1 MGKDNPRKDEYIE
14 TAARLFLEKGYNET
28 SVRDILD
35 AAGDSSPSVLYYYF
49 KSKEDLYRQ
58 VMDTKAK
65 KYLQAI
71 DTVMNKDQE
80 PMAMMED
87 FLKVFLTAFV
97 QGGATDVSD
106 PESHMF
112 YLHLQEQV
120 TNRYIQVW
128 KKCVVYL
135 VPEITGDDQ
144 AEALA
149 GFLAG
154 GTGQMIKSCR
164 AVSRVD
170 VLIFCKR
177 FVEYCGRI
185 LCMDHHKKSEFENLM
200 INILNSLQ

>member
-71 DTVMNKDQE
+71 DAVMNKDQE

-97 QGGATDVSD
+97 QSGATDISD
-106 PESHMF
+106 PESHLF
-112 YLHLQEQV
+112 
-120 TNRYIQVW
+120 
-128 KKCVVYL
+128 
-135 VPEITGDDQ
+135 
-144 AEALA
+144 
-149 GFLAG
+149 
-154 GTGQMIKSCR
+154 
-164 AVSRVD
+164 
-170 VLIFCKR
+170 
-177 FVEYCGRI
+177 
-185 LCMDHHKKSEFENLM
+185 
-200 INILNSLQ
+200 

>member
-1 MGKDNPRKDEYIE
+1 MGNDSSRKDEYIG

-35 AAGDSSPSVLYYYF
+35 AVGDSSPSVLYYYF

-58 VMDTKAK
+58 VLDTKAK
-65 KYLQAI
+65 KYIQAI

-80 PMAMMED
+80 PTAMMED

-97 QGGATDVSD
+97 QGGSTDVSD

-120 TNRYIQVW
+120 TNRYVQVW
-128 KKCVVYL
+128 KKCVIYL
-135 VPEITGDDQ
+135 MPEITGDE
-144 AEALA
+144 AETLA

-154 GTGQMIKSCR
+154 GTGQMIKSFKASGR
-164 AVSRVD
+164 AD
-170 VLIFCKR
+170 VLVFYKQ

-185 LCMDHHKKSEFENLM
+185 LCMDHRKKCEFENLM
-200 INILNSLQ
+200 INILNSL

>member
-14 TAARLFLEKGYNET
+14 TVARLFLEKGYNET

-71 DTVMNKDQE
+71 DTVINKDQE

-154 GTGQMIKSCR
+154 GTGQMIKSCK
-164 AVSRVD
+164 AVSK
-170 VLIFCKR
+170 I
-177 FVEYCGRI
+177 GRA
-185 LCMDHHKKSEFENLM
+185 HV
-200 INILNSLQ
+200 